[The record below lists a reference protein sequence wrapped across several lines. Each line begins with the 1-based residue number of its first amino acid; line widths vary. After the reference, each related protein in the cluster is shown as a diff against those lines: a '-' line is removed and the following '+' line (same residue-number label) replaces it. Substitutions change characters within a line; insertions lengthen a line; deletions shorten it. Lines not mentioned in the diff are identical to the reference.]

1 MTKHFKNIV
10 VNMSGKKA
18 SFVKSKENLALQL
31 NYSKK
36 HAAMHENEQ
45 SSIYRLREKSFLRK
59 KLNIDFSF

>member
-10 VNMSGKKA
+10 ANMSGKKA

-45 SSIYRLREKSFLRK
+45 SSIYRLREKKFLTQETK
-59 KLNIDFSF
+59 Y

>member
-10 VNMSGKKA
+10 ANMSGKKA

-36 HAAMHENEQ
+36 HAAMHENEL
-45 SSIYRLREKSFLRK
+45 SSIYRLREKKFLTQETK
-59 KLNIDFSF
+59 Y

>member
-10 VNMSGKKA
+10 ANMSGKKA

-45 SSIYRLREKSFLRK
+45 SSIYHLK
-59 KLNIDFSF
+59 NPP